1 MNIRQNSVAEMER
14 GERLDMEQLRVGICE
29 DDKDASVRIL
39 SMVTD
44 SSERVTVEAF
54 ESAEA
59 LLDNFYPG
67 KFDLLILDIY
77 LGEMTG
83 IDALEKI
90 RETDTR
96 VVAAIATTSQDF
108 ALESYRLRA
117 ARYLEK
123 PVKEEDIRD
132 LLQDVIRKKEAEPHY
147 VGETGGEKIRV
158 PFDCILFAEQRGKT
172 ICLHMED
179 SQELVFRGKLDE
191 EQKKFPEKYIFR
203 CHKSFLVN
211 LTKIKGI
218 DRELLTFIMLDGQQ
232 VHIHRQGFFVA
243 KRAYEQYLFSI
254 ARGWKEDSQ
263 KKADGD
269 SIIPYE
275 S

>member
-1 MNIRQNSVAEMER
+1 
-14 GERLDMEQLRVGICE
+14 MEQLRVGICE
-29 DDKDASVRIL
+29 DDKDARVKIL
-39 SMVTD
+39 SMVTE
-44 SSERVTVEAF
+44 SMERVTVEAF
-54 ESAEA
+54 ESAEE

-77 LGEMTG
+77 MGKMTG
-83 IDALEKI
+83 IEALEKI

-123 PVKEEDIRD
+123 PVREEEIKE

-147 VGETGGEKIRV
+147 EGETGGERVRV
-158 PFDCILFAEQRGKT
+158 PFDCVLFVEQRGKT

-179 SQELVFRGKLDE
+179 GKELVFRGKLDE
-191 EQKKFPEKYIFR
+191 EEKKFPEKYFLR

-211 LTKIKGI
+211 LSKIKGI
-218 DRELLTFIMLDGQQ
+218 DRELLTFVMLDGQQ
-232 VHIHRQGFFVA
+232 VHIHRQGFFAA

-254 ARGWKEDSQ
+254 AKGWKEDSE
-263 KKADGD
+263 KKAD
-269 SIIPYE
+269 
-275 S
+275 